1 MKPLFSVKDKEL
13 LFPGDPRRKHFEEH
27 LIQQG
32 LGLDWEEM
40 KDKVLEVNDWRIA
53 AKVSKNPMPY
63 NI

>member
-27 LIQQG
+27 YIQQG
-32 LGLDWEEM
+32 RELDWEEM
-40 KDKVLEVNDWRIA
+40 KDKVLEINDDSA